1 MDKINQWLNHQPYNI
16 SMTVYINPK
25 IENMKQFYYEQS
37 DARTRRSINRSVE
50 VENTLARMDFLEDD
64 LAELDSYDLALEI
77 ITRAKE
83 NK

>member
-16 SMTVYINPK
+16 SMTVYINPE
-25 IENMKQFYYEQS
+25 IENMKQFYYEQT